1 MFIPMKKSSLLILAV
16 GLGLFSCQ
24 NEKDTKAQATSETQ
38 DAMENNPFMTES
50 TLPYF
55 APDFSK
61 IENEHFRPAMLE
73 GMRQQEEA
81 IKAIVENKEAPTFE
95 NTIIALEQSSP
106 LLTRTSRVFYAL
118 AGSHTNDAIR
128 NLQEELAPKLSEHSD
143 AIYLNGDLFARIKEL
158 HEQTEDLNLD
168 TESARLLDYY
178 HNNFVVAGA
187 DLSKEDKE
195 ELKKLNSKEASLTTK
210 FGRTVLDAM
219 KEGGLTV
226 EDQEELVGLSEA
238 YLRSLKIEDGDGWYI
253 PLVNTTQQP
262 DLQSLEDRATREKL
276 FKASWLRSDGSK
288 YDTNEI
294 IKEISHLRAE
304 KAALLGFDNYA
315 EWKLQNTM
323 AKNPENVRAFFDS
336 FIPAAL
342 AKASAESDKIES
354 KMHALGQEGELEPWD
369 WNYYAE
375 KVRKAEFD
383 LDENEIKPYFEVE
396 TVMEDGVL
404 YAAEKLYGIT
414 YKKRDDIPV
423 YHEDVSV
430 YELFEEDGS
439 ELGLFY
445 ADYYARPSKRGG
457 AWMSNLVS
465 QSKLNGT
472 KPVIYN
478 VCNIT
483 KPADEEPALMT
494 FDNVITLFHE
504 FGHALHGFFADQEYS
519 SLSGTAVARDFV
531 EFPSQFNEHW
541 ATHPEIIKN
550 YAKHHETGELIP
562 QALLDKVAAAGTFN
576 QGYSTV
582 ENLASSNIDYEWH
595 TIGVD
600 TKIGDASEF
609 EAEAL
614 GKYKLDQVKAVK
626 PRYRSS
632 YFSHIFNGGYA
643 AGYYSYLWTDM
654 LNYDAYQWFVENG
667 GLTRENGQ
675 RFRDM
680 ILSTGNTLD
689 YDEMYKDFRGSEPS
703 IEPMLKARGLK

>member
-1 MFIPMKKSSLLILAV
+1 MFIPMRKSSLLILAV
-16 GLGLFSCQ
+16 SLSFLSCQ
-24 NEKDTKAQATSETQ
+24 NEKDNKNEAVVDDLAE
-38 DAMENNPFMTES
+38 NPFMEES
-50 TLPYF
+50 KLPYF
-55 APDFSK
+55 APDFTK
-61 IENEHFRPAMLE
+61 IDNEHFRPAILE

-81 IKAIVENKEAPTFE
+81 IKAIVENEEAPTFE

-106 LLTRTSRVFYAL
+106 LLSRTSRVFFAL
-118 AGSHTNDAIR
+118 SGAHTNDEIR
-128 NLQEELAPKLSEHSD
+128 DLQQELAPKLSEHSD
-143 AIYLNGDLFARIKEL
+143 AMYLNTELFNRIKEL
-158 HEQTEDLNLD
+158 YGKMDELNLD
-168 TESARLLDYY
+168 SESKRLLDNY

-187 DLSKEDKE
+187 DLNTEDKE
-195 ELKKLNSKEASLTTK
+195 TLKKLNSKEASLTTK

-219 KEGGLTV
+219 KDGGIHI
-226 EDQEELVGLSEA
+226 ENEEELAGLSEA
-238 YLRSLKIEDGDGWYI
+238 YLRSIKEEDGWYI

-262 DLQSLEDRATREKL
+262 DLQSLENRETREKL
-276 FKASWLRSDGSK
+276 FKASYMRSDGSD
-288 YDTNEI
+288 YNTNDI
-294 IKEISHLRAE
+294 IKEIAQLRAE
-304 KAALLGFDNYA
+304 KAALLGFNNYA
-315 EWKLQNTM
+315 EWQLQNTM
-323 AKNPENVRAFFDS
+323 AKNPENVRKFFDS
-336 FIPAAL
+336 FIAASL
-342 AKASAESDKIES
+342 EKAEAEAGRIQT
-354 KMHALGQEGELEPWD
+354 KMNASGQEGTLEPWD
-369 WNYYAE
+369 WNFYAE
-375 KVRKAEFD
+375 KVRKAEYD

-414 YKKRDDIPV
+414 YKKRTDIPV
-423 YHEDVSV
+423 YHEDVVV

-439 ELGLFY
+439 GLGLFY

-457 AWMSNLVS
+457 AWMSNFVP
-465 QSKLNGT
+465 QSKLDGT

-483 KPADEEPALMT
+483 KPADGEPALMT
-494 FDNVITLFHE
+494 FDNVITMFHE
-504 FGHALHGFFADQEYS
+504 FGHAIHGFFADQQYR
-519 SLSGTAVARDFV
+519 SLSGTSVARDFV
-531 EFPSQFNEHW
+531 EFPSQFNENW

-550 YAKHHETGELIP
+550 YAKHYETGELIP
-562 QALLDKVAAAGTFN
+562 QELLDKIEAAGSFN
-576 QGYSTV
+576 QGYSAV

-600 TKIGDASEF
+600 TKIDDANKF

-614 GKYKLDQVKAVK
+614 GKYKLDDVNAVK

-680 ILSTGNTLD
+680 ILSRGNTLD
-689 YDEMYKDFRGSEPS
+689 YDEMYKAFRGSEPS

>member
-1 MFIPMKKSSLLILAV
+1 MFIPMRKSSLLILAV
-16 GLGLFSCQ
+16 SLSFLSCQ
-24 NEKDTKAQATSETQ
+24 NEKDNKNEAVVGDLAE
-38 DAMENNPFMTES
+38 NPFMEES
-50 TLPYF
+50 KLPYF
-55 APDFSK
+55 APDFTK
-61 IENEHFRPAMLE
+61 IDNEHFRPAILE

-81 IKAIVENKEAPTFE
+81 IKAIVENEEAPTFE

-106 LLTRTSRVFYAL
+106 LLSRTSRVFFAL
-118 AGSHTNDAIR
+118 SGAHTNDEIR
-128 NLQEELAPKLSEHSD
+128 DLQQELAPKLSEHSD
-143 AIYLNGDLFARIKEL
+143 AMYLNTELFNRIKEL
-158 HEQTEDLNLD
+158 YGKMDELNLD
-168 TESARLLDYY
+168 SESKRLLDNY

-187 DLSKEDKE
+187 DLNTEDKE
-195 ELKKLNSKEASLTTK
+195 TLKKLNSKEASLTTK

-219 KEGGLTV
+219 KDGGIHI
-226 EDQEELVGLSEA
+226 ENEEELAGLSEA
-238 YLRSLKIEDGDGWYI
+238 YLRSIKEEDGWYI

-262 DLQSLEDRATREKL
+262 DLQSLENRETREKL
-276 FKASWLRSDGSK
+276 FKASYMRSDGSD
-288 YDTNEI
+288 YNTNDI
-294 IKEISHLRAE
+294 IKEIAQLRAE
-304 KAALLGFDNYA
+304 KAALLGFNNYA
-315 EWKLQNTM
+315 EWQLQNTM
-323 AKNPENVRAFFDS
+323 AKNPENVRKFFDS
-336 FIPAAL
+336 FIVASIE
-342 AKASAESDKIES
+342 KAEAEAGRIQT
-354 KMHALGQEGELEPWD
+354 KMNASGQEGTLEPWD
-369 WNYYAE
+369 WNFYAE
-375 KVRKAEFD
+375 KVRKAEYD

-414 YKKRDDIPV
+414 YKKRTDIPV
-423 YHEDVSV
+423 YHEDVVV

-439 ELGLFY
+439 GLGLFY

-457 AWMSNLVS
+457 AWMSNFVA
-465 QSKLNGT
+465 QSKLDNT

-483 KPADEEPALMT
+483 KPADGEPALMT
-494 FDNVITLFHE
+494 FDNVITMFHE
-504 FGHALHGFFADQEYS
+504 FGHAIHGFFADQQYR
-519 SLSGTAVARDFV
+519 SLSGTSVARDFV
-531 EFPSQFNEHW
+531 EFPSQFNENW

-550 YAKHHETGELIP
+550 YAKHYETGELIP
-562 QALLDKVAAAGTFN
+562 QELLDKIEAAGSFN
-576 QGYSTV
+576 QGYSAV

-600 TKIGDASEF
+600 TKIDDANKF

-614 GKYKLDQVKAVK
+614 SKYKLDDVNAVK
-626 PRYRSS
+626 PRYCSS

-680 ILSTGNTLD
+680 ILSRGNTLD
-689 YDEMYKDFRGSEPS
+689 YDEMYKAFRGSEPS